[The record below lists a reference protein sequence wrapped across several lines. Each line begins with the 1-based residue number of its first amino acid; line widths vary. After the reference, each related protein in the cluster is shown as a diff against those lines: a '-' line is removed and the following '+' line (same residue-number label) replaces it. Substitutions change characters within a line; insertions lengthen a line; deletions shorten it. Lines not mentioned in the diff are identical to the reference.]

1 LEFHLEAIDGGGWDL
16 FPFHASAEFTHE
28 QRVLQPGEPTGAA
41 WEVANPDGA
50 QPIQFKV
57 RVVGTAGRVSNPS
70 FEVDRSVTLSI
81 PVEIEAGQTL
91 LVEEEG
97 IARIYDTKGSQVK
110 SVALSGRVP
119 SLKAGVN
126 HVRFD
131 AEFQGDAPPKALVT
145 FKTRGT
151 ATRVGKGD

>member
-1 LEFHLEAIDGGGWDL
+1 
-16 FPFHASAEFTHE
+16 
-28 QRVLQPGEPTGAA
+28 
-41 WEVANPDGA
+41 
-50 QPIQFKV
+50 
-57 RVVGTAGRVSNPS
+57 
-70 FEVDRSVTLSI
+70 
-81 PVEIEAGQTL
+81 
-91 LVEEEG
+91 VEEEG

-131 AEFQGDAPPKALVT
+131 AEFQGDAPPKAVVT